1 MGSLLSYRWR
11 GRERSGRD
19 LAPTAAI
26 DCLIIFSLPGSLLVL
41 VYSIRLS
48 VHKQENGKETA
59 RSNRKHG
66 IIIVLL
72 LLSYAYILHYYYCYD
87 QSANAANATK

>member
-26 DCLIIFSLPGSLLVL
+26 DCLIISSPGSLLVL

-72 LLSYAYILHYYYCYD
+72 LLSYAYILHCYCYD